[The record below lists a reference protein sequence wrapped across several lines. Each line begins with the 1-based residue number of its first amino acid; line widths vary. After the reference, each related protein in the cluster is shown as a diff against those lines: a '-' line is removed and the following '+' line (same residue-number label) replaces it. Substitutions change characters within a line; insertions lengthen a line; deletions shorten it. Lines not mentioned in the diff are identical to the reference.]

1 MEKME
6 HQPLVI
12 LGSSRKQS
20 DTLAFVERTMA
31 GIDYHLADLLDYS
44 IAPYHYEHTY
54 SEQDT
59 FMQLVKLLLEHE
71 VIVLATP
78 VYWYS
83 MSGLIKTFFDRL
95 TDLIKVQKPLGRQL
109 NGKKIFLLAAGN
121 NPALPPGFL
130 VPFELTCQYL
140 DMEFKGS
147 LYHSSENPE
156 PTADLERETEAF
168 RRKLLK
174 CF

>member
-1 MEKME
+1 MEKKE
-6 HQPLVI
+6 QPLLI
-12 LGSSRKQS
+12 LGSNRKQS
-20 DTLAFVERTMA
+20 DTLAFAKKALA
-31 GIDYHLADLLDYS
+31 GHDYKSADLLDYS

-54 SEQDT
+54 PGQDT

-83 MSGLIKTFFDRL
+83 MSGLMKTFFDRL

-109 NGKKIFLLAAGN
+109 KGKKIFVLAAGN

-140 DMEFKGS
+140 DMHFEGS
-147 LYHSSENPE
+147 LYQSTESTE
-156 PTADLERETEAF
+156 PTAYSEKETEDF

-174 CF
+174 CL